1 MINTITHD
9 RNPDPHPD
17 PDTHDHNPEAI
28 LSGEDINQIVNLSK
42 KMTLV
47 MFFNVFKT
55 EVVKMIRE
63 LNNTLCKIKNIE
75 LFVGRN

>member
-9 RNPDPHPD
+9 HNPDPHPD

-28 LSGEDINQIVNLSK
+28 LSGENISQIVNLSK

-47 MFFNVFKT
+47 MFKCSFKLGFHC
-55 EVVKMIRE
+55 E
-63 LNNTLCKIKNIE
+63 LT
-75 LFVGRN
+75 

>member
-9 RNPDPHPD
+9 HNPDPHPD

-28 LSGEDINQIVNLSK
+28 LSGENINQIVNVSK

-63 LNNTLCKIKNIE
+63 LDSTLCKIKNIE